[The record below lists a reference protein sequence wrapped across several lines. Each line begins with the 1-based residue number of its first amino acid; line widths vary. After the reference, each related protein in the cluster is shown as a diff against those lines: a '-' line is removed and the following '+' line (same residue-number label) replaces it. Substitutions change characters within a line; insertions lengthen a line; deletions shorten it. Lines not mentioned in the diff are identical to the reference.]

1 MGKLLFPLLLLS
13 LTSTLA
19 LAITGGAV
27 LDWSDGSSVVT
38 IQPLSETVIDGYIV
52 NAFYNGSNQVV
63 LLAEPYYQGQ
73 NLQQV
78 TFSVYNFYTHQFLG
92 NYTVQDNYTVIT
104 VPSNITVVFIS
115 FDAQQFGPFYVTV
128 NGGSYAPPLLEQML
142 MYTVPLSSVALF
154 GLRAGLRNVGLG
166 LIVSSVFTSAEMV
179 ALGVSNPWLY
189 AIPTLEIMF
198 AVILMW
204 HSVQTSG

>member
-1 MGKLLFPLLLLS
+1 MKLLLLLAPFLAS
-13 LTSTLA
+13 LLA
-19 LAITGGAV
+19 MGITGGAV
-27 LDWSDGSSVVT
+27 LDWSDGSAVVT
-38 IQPLSETVIDGYIV
+38 IQPLSETVIDGYVV

-78 TFSVYNFYTHQFLG
+78 TFSLYDYYTHRLIG
-92 NYTVQDNYTVIT
+92 NYTIEDNYAVVT
-104 VPSNITVVFIS
+104 VPSNITVIFIY
-115 FDAQQFGPFYVTV
+115 FDSQQFGPFYVTT
-128 NGGSYAPPLLEQML
+128 NGGNYAPPSLEQML
-142 MYTVPLSSVALF
+142 MYVIPLSSVALF

-166 LIVSSVFTSAEMV
+166 LIVSSVFTTAEMV

-198 AVILMW
+198 AVILLW